1 MIASL
6 RISNFALIDRLEVDW
21 PAGLTVLTGE
31 TGAGKSIFLG
41 ALQLVL
47 GGRADLS
54 VLKDTTKK
62 SVVELD
68 VQVEEIWQSWF
79 DEQGLDYA
87 PLTTI
92 RRELAPGGKSRAF
105 INDTPVTL
113 DVLNE
118 WMGRRIDVHS
128 QRETAFLTHP
138 DFLLDLLD
146 GLGTPADRVESV
158 RNTYREWTASKR
170 EQSEALN
177 ALQGAQDVDYLRFQF
192 DELVHAGVGEGTYE
206 SLHEQHQ
213 LLANATGLK
222 SALDALL
229 VSIEGEEGASD
240 LVLRAAK
247 AIDASGD
254 TGSESQEWSARLRA
268 SVEEL
273 RDVAREA
280 ERKWSSVEED
290 PRLLEQ
296 LETRLAVWHR
306 LMGKHRCAQPSEL
319 VDYRLQLEG
328 QLEAI
333 AGAQGNLERLAVQV
347 SRAEEGY
354 RIAAEA
360 VHGVRQ
366 EIAAGA
372 AEQVLALLH
381 DLNLPHARFEVRV
394 ERSKVDSER
403 GNTLVE
409 LWFSA
414 NPGTSLLEVRK
425 SASGGER
432 SRVMLALKAVFA
444 QGKGLKTIF
453 FDEID
458 TGISGS
464 TASHVA
470 AIFRRMAQ
478 SLQVVV
484 ITHLPQ
490 VAAAGS
496 TNWRIEKEVSDGST
510 QTRLRL
516 LAPDEKVEEVARMV
530 SGATVTP
537 AALENA
543 RELIFV
549 SSQP

>member
-1 MIASL
+1 MIVSL

-68 VQVEEIWQSWF
+68 VQVEEIWQTWF
-79 DEQGLDYA
+79 NEQGLDYA

-113 DVLNE
+113 DVLND

-128 QRETAFLTHP
+128 QRESAFLTHP

-158 RNTYREWTASKR
+158 RNAYRAWWAAKR
-170 EQSEALN
+170 EQSEVLN
-177 ALQGAQDVDYLRFQF
+177 ALQGAQDADYIRFQF
-192 DELVHAGVGEGTYE
+192 DELVQAGVAEGMYD
-206 SLHEQHQ
+206 SLHDQHQ
-213 LLANATGLK
+213 LLANASGLK
-222 SALDALL
+222 STLDLILA
-229 VSIEGEEGASD
+229 SIEGEEGASD
-240 LVLRAAK
+240 LLLRAAK
-247 AIDASGD
+247 GIDASGD
-254 TGSESQEWSARLRA
+254 TGSHSQEWSARLRA

-280 ERKWSSVEED
+280 ERKWSSLEED

-296 LETRLAVWHR
+296 LENRLAVWHR
-306 LMGKHRCAQPSEL
+306 LLGKHRCAQPSEL
-319 VDYRLQLEG
+319 VSYRLQLEG

-333 AGAQGNLERLAVQV
+333 AGAQGNLERLSVQV
-347 SRAEEGY
+347 ARAEEAY
-354 RIAAEA
+354 QIAADA
-360 VHGVRQ
+360 VHCVRQ
-366 EIAAGA
+366 EVAEGA
-372 AEQVLALLH
+372 AEQVLTLLR
-381 DLNLPHARFEVRV
+381 DLNLPHARFEVRI
-394 ERSKVDSER
+394 ERSKLDSER
-403 GNTLVE
+403 GNTQVE

-414 NPGTSLLEVRK
+414 NPGTPLLEVRK

-432 SRVMLALKAVFA
+432 SRLMLALKAVFA

-470 AIFRRMAQ
+470 AIFCKMAK

-490 VAAAGS
+490 VAAVGS
-496 TNWRIEKEVSDGST
+496 TNWRIEKEVINGNT
-510 QTRLRL
+510 QTQLRL
-516 LAPDEKVEEVARMV
+516 LTSDEKIEEVARMV
-530 SGATVTP
+530 SGTTVTP

-549 SSQP
+549 SLQP

>member
-1 MIASL
+1 MIAAL

-54 VLKDTTKK
+54 VLKDATKK

-68 VQVEEIWQSWF
+68 VEVESFWQTWF

-113 DVLNE
+113 DVLND

-128 QRETAFLTHP
+128 QRDTAFLTHP

-146 GLGTPADRVESV
+146 GLGTPLELTESV
-158 RNTYREWTASKR
+158 RNAYRGWSAAKR
-170 EQSEALN
+170 EQAEALN
-177 ALQGAQDVDYLRFQF
+177 ALQGAQDEDYIRFQF
-192 DELVHAGVGEGTYE
+192 DELVQAGVAEGVYE
-206 SLHEQHQ
+206 SLSEQHQ
-213 LLANATGLK
+213 LLANASGLK
-222 SALDALL
+222 LALEALL
-229 VSIEGEEGASD
+229 AHVEGDGGASEQI
-240 LVLRAAK
+240 LKAAK
-247 AIDASGD
+247 CLESSGD
-254 TGSESQEWSARLRA
+254 SGTEAQEWSTRLRA
-268 SVEEL
+268 SVDEL
-273 RDVAREA
+273 RDVVREA

-296 LETRLAVWHR
+296 LEMRLSTWHR
-306 LMGKHRCAQPSEL
+306 LMGKHQCGEPSEL
-319 VDYRLQLEG
+319 VALRLHLEHQLET
-328 QLEAI
+328 I
-333 AGAQGNLERLAVQV
+333 AGAQEHLERLATRVTQTEDV
-347 SRAEEGY
+347 Y
-354 RIAAEA
+354 REAAEK
-360 VHGVRQ
+360 VHRVRR

-372 AEQVLALLH
+372 AGQVLSLLH

-394 ERSKVDSER
+394 ESSKLDSER
-403 GNTLVE
+403 GNTAVE

-414 NPGTSLLEVRK
+414 NPGTPLLEVRK

-470 AIFRRMAQ
+470 SIFRKMAQ

-490 VAAAGS
+490 VAAAGN
-496 TNWRIEKEVSDGST
+496 TNWRIEKQVTDGTT

-516 LAPDEKVEEVARMV
+516 LSSDEKVEEVARMV
-530 SGATVTP
+530 SGATITP

-549 SSQP
+549 SLQP

>member
-1 MIASL
+1 MIVSL

-54 VLKDTTKK
+54 VLKDTSKK

-68 VQVEEIWQSWF
+68 VEVEELWRTWF
-79 DEQGLDYA
+79 DEQSLDYA

-113 DVLNE
+113 DVLND

-146 GLGTPADRVESV
+146 GLGTPVDRVESV
-158 RNTYREWTASKR
+158 RNAYREWSAAKR

-177 ALQGAQDVDYLRFQF
+177 ALQGAQDVDYLSFQF
-192 DELVHAGVGEGTYE
+192 DELVQAGVAEGMYE

-213 LLANATGLK
+213 LLANASGLK

-229 VSIEGEEGASD
+229 VSIEGENGASD
-240 LVLRAAK
+240 LLLRAAK

-268 SVEEL
+268 SVEEV
-273 RDVAREA
+273 RDLAREA

-306 LMGKHRCAQPSEL
+306 LMSKHRCAQPSEL
-319 VDYRLQLEG
+319 VDYRLQLEE

-333 AGAQGNLERLAVQV
+333 SGAQGNLERLAAQV
-347 SRAEEGY
+347 SRAEAAY
-354 RIAAEA
+354 RMAAEA
-360 VHGVRQ
+360 VHTVRQ

-394 ERSKVDSER
+394 ERSKVDTER

-414 NPGTSLLEVRK
+414 NPGTPLLEVRK

-470 AIFRRMAQ
+470 AIFRKMAQ

-516 LAPDEKVEEVARMV
+516 LSPEDKVEEVARMV

-549 SSQP
+549 SLQP

>member
-1 MIASL
+1 VIVSL

-54 VLKDTTKK
+54 VLKDTSKK

-68 VQVEEIWQSWF
+68 VEVEEFWRTWF

-113 DVLNE
+113 DVLND

-146 GLGTPADRVESV
+146 GLGTPVDRVELV
-158 RNTYREWTASKR
+158 RNAYREWSAAKR
-170 EQSEALN
+170 EQSEAIN
-177 ALQGAQDVDYLRFQF
+177 ALQGAQDVDYLQFQF
-192 DELVHAGVGEGTYE
+192 DELVQAGVEAGMYD

-213 LLANATGLK
+213 LLANASGLK

-229 VSIEGEEGASD
+229 FNIEGENGASD
-240 LVLRAAK
+240 LLLRSAK
-247 AIDASGD
+247 VIDASGD

-306 LMGKHRCAQPSEL
+306 LMSKHRCAQPSEL
-319 VDYRLQLEG
+319 VDFRLQLEE

-333 AGAQGNLERLAVQV
+333 SGSQGNLERLAAQV
-347 SRAEEGY
+347 SLAEEAY
-354 RIAAEA
+354 RLAADA
-360 VHGVRQ
+360 VHSVRQ
-366 EIAAGA
+366 EIASGA
-372 AEQVLALLH
+372 ANQVLALLH

-414 NPGTSLLEVRK
+414 NPGTPLLEVRK

-470 AIFRRMAQ
+470 AIFRKMAQ

-496 TNWRIEKEVSDGST
+496 TNWRIEKEVSDGTT

-516 LAPDEKVEEVARMV
+516 LTSEEKVEEVARMV
-530 SGATVTP
+530 SGATVTL

-549 SSQP
+549 SLQP

>member
-1 MIASL
+1 M
-6 RISNFALIDRLEVDW
+6 
-21 PAGLTVLTGE
+21 
-31 TGAGKSIFLG
+31 
-41 ALQLVL
+41 
-47 GGRADLS
+47 
-54 VLKDTTKK
+54 
-62 SVVELD
+62 
-68 VQVEEIWQSWF
+68 
-79 DEQGLDYA
+79 
-87 PLTTI
+87 
-92 RRELAPGGKSRAF
+92 
-105 INDTPVTL
+105 
-113 DVLNE
+113 
-118 WMGRRIDVHS
+118 
-128 QRETAFLTHP
+128 
-138 DFLLDLLD
+138 
-146 GLGTPADRVESV
+146 
-158 RNTYREWTASKR
+158 
-170 EQSEALN
+170 
-177 ALQGAQDVDYLRFQF
+177 
-192 DELVHAGVGEGTYE
+192 
-206 SLHEQHQ
+206 
-213 LLANATGLK
+213 
-222 SALDALL
+222 
-229 VSIEGEEGASD
+229 SIEGEEGASD
-240 LVLRAAK
+240 LLLRAAK

-306 LMGKHRCAQPSEL
+306 LMSKHRCAQPSEL

-333 AGAQGNLERLAVQV
+333 SGAQGNLERLAVQV
-347 SRAEEGY
+347 SRAEEAY

-360 VHGVRQ
+360 VHTVRQ
-366 EIAAGA
+366 EIAANA

-394 ERSKVDSER
+394 ERSKFDSER

-414 NPGTSLLEVRK
+414 NPGTPLLEVRK

-496 TNWRIEKEVSDGST
+496 TNWRIEKEVSNGST

-516 LAPDEKVEEVARMV
+516 LSPEEKVEEVARMV

-549 SSQP
+549 SLQP

>member
-1 MIASL
+1 M
-6 RISNFALIDRLEVDW
+6 DW

-68 VQVEEIWQSWF
+68 VQVEEIWQTWF

-158 RNTYREWTASKR
+158 RSAYREWTASKR

-192 DELVHAGVGEGTYE
+192 DELVHAGVGEGMYE

-240 LVLRAAK
+240 LLLRAAK

-366 EIAAGA
+366 EIATGA
-372 AEQVLALLH
+372 AEQVLVLLH

>member
-1 MIASL
+1 
-6 RISNFALIDRLEVDW
+6 
-21 PAGLTVLTGE
+21 
-31 TGAGKSIFLG
+31 
-41 ALQLVL
+41 
-47 GGRADLS
+47 
-54 VLKDTTKK
+54 
-62 SVVELD
+62 
-68 VQVEEIWQSWF
+68 
-79 DEQGLDYA
+79 
-87 PLTTI
+87 
-92 RRELAPGGKSRAF
+92 LAPGGKSRAF

-113 DVLNE
+113 DVLND

-146 GLGTPADRVESV
+146 GLGTPAERVESV
-158 RNTYREWTASKR
+158 RNAYREWSAAKR

-177 ALQGAQDVDYLRFQF
+177 ALQGAQDVDYLSFQF
-192 DELVHAGVGEGTYE
+192 DELVQAGVAEGVYE

-213 LLANATGLK
+213 LLANASGLK

-229 VSIEGEEGASD
+229 VSIEGENGASD
-240 LVLRAAK
+240 LLLRAAK

-254 TGSESQEWSARLRA
+254 TGSESQVWSARLRA

-296 LETRLAVWHR
+296 LETRLAIWHR
-306 LMGKHRCAQPSEL
+306 LMSKHRCAQPSEL
-319 VDYRLQLEG
+319 VDYRLQLEE

-333 AGAQGNLERLAVQV
+333 SGAQGNLERLAAQV
-347 SRAEEGY
+347 SRAEEAY
-354 RIAAEA
+354 RMAAEA
-360 VHGVRQ
+360 VHTVRQ

-372 AEQVLALLH
+372 ANQVLGLLH
-381 DLNLPHARFEVRV
+381 DLNLPYARFEVRV

-414 NPGTSLLEVRK
+414 NPGTPLLEVRK

-470 AIFRRMAQ
+470 SIFRKMAQ

-516 LAPDEKVEEVARMV
+516 LSPEEKVEEVARMV

-549 SSQP
+549 SLQP